1 MGLPRLPHRHELLRV
16 RHDAL
21 MFTSKERD
29 SETGLDWFEARYFSG
44 SQGRFTSPD
53 QPFADQDSSN
63 PQSWNLYSYGRN
75 NPLRYNDPTGRCSQA
90 AGGYTDEGKSLFP
103 GPCANGTIGETPK
116 NNPNSTT
123 VNDFEPPSP
132 LLLAVAQGAQRAE
145 RPVNFIGALTGGV
158 MVVGAVGVGVGAFRT
173 QQPGYHPPAAQRLAA
188 DARCD
193 ARGA

>member
-1 MGLPRLPHRHELLRV
+1 MTETCG
-16 RHDAL
+16 
-21 MFTSKERD
+21 FTAKERD
-29 SETGLDWFEARYFSG
+29 SETGLDYFLARYFSG
-44 SQGRFTSPD
+44 AQGRFTSPD
-53 QPFADQDSSN
+53 QPFNDQDASD
-63 PQSWNLYSYGRN
+63 PQSWNLFSYGRN

-145 RPVNFIGALTGGV
+145 RPVNFVGALTGGV
-158 MVVGAVGVGVGAFRT
+158 MVAGAVGVGVGAIVGGT
-173 QQPGYHPPAAQRLAA
+173 SLTSLAIASTPLLPAVPSALEKLQRIGVSL
-188 DARCD
+188 
-193 ARGA
+193 